1 VVEDATMTCI
11 RFTIS
16 EELSG
21 WFVSGPDKLGPFL
34 CKQRAVDLA
43 EGMVSALRAI
53 GEDSEMWVA
62 GHPDPFPL
70 PPGPVVPDLW
80 RFTGPRL
87 RTLVEA

>member
-1 VVEDATMTCI
+1 MTCI

-21 WFVSGPDKLGPFL
+21 WFVDGPEKLGPFF

-53 GEDSEMWVA
+53 GEEAEMWVA
-62 GHPDPFPL
+62 GHPDPSPMAPTTTPIFA
-70 PPGPVVPDLW
+70 DLW
-80 RFTGPRL
+80 RFTGPPF
-87 RTLVEA
+87 RTPSEA